1 MVTKLEGQIALS
13 SCEILHIIGSLGK
26 DDFFGIDDGY
36 IDMDDI
42 EINSAI
48 AKAESTLIEKGY
60 AELDFNGNFSV
71 AKEVSD
77 VLLICADCEKML
89 DIEISGMNK
98 SKIKKTIYSKEHKL
112 VEFETVGNS
121 TYIITYCA
129 IDDIKSTIFNN
140 LNWIREKSAI
150 PGRFFF
156 TQKVLTDAKQTL
168 GFGTEEH
175 LVKECKNTDTAKVI
189 ANGLNGNSNYYSFT
203 LFDFEKETIEINSL
217 MILNSADGSLEM
229 EPDGNNEGSSYAF
242 KPIDYDT
249 VKNRIEDTLTKLEG
263 EVMFE

>member
-1 MVTKLEGQIALS
+1 MVTKLEGQITLS

-48 AKAESTLIEKGY
+48 ANAETSLIEKGY

-98 SKIKKTIYSKEHKL
+98 GKIKKTIYSKEQRL

-121 TYIITYCA
+121 TYIINVY
-129 IDDIKSTIFNN
+129 
-140 LNWIREKSAI
+140 
-150 PGRFFF
+150 
-156 TQKVLTDAKQTL
+156 
-168 GFGTEEH
+168 
-175 LVKECKNTDTAKVI
+175 
-189 ANGLNGNSNYYSFT
+189 
-203 LFDFEKETIEINSL
+203 
-217 MILNSADGSLEM
+217 
-229 EPDGNNEGSSYAF
+229 
-242 KPIDYDT
+242 
-249 VKNRIEDTLTKLEG
+249 
-263 EVMFE
+263 

>member
-1 MVTKLEGQIALS
+1 MQIVLS
-13 SCEILHIIGSLGK
+13 GCEILHIIGSLGK

-36 IDMDDI
+36 KNMNDI
-42 EINSAI
+42 EINCAI
-48 AKAESTLIEKGY
+48 ADAESSLIEKGY

-89 DIEISGMNK
+89 DIEISGVNK
-98 SKIKKTIYSKEHKL
+98 SKIKKNVYSKEHNL

-121 TYIITYCA
+121 IYKITHCA
-129 IDDIKSTIFNN
+129 VDDIKATIFNN

-156 TQKVLTDAKQTL
+156 TKKVLTDAKQTL
-168 GFGTEEH
+168 GFGTEEN
-175 LVKECKNTDTAKVI
+175 LVKECKNTDIAKVI
-189 ANGLNGNSNYYSFT
+189 SDGLNGNSNYYSFT
-203 LFDFEKETIEINSL
+203 LFDFEKETVEINSL
-217 MILNSADGSLEM
+217 MILNSADGTVEM
-229 EPDGNNEGSSYAF
+229 KPDKNNEESSYLF

-249 VKNRIEDTLTKLEG
+249 VKKRIEDTLTKLEG
-263 EVMFE
+263 GMIFE

>member
-1 MVTKLEGQIALS
+1 
-13 SCEILHIIGSLGK
+13 
-26 DDFFGIDDGY
+26 
-36 IDMDDI
+36 MDDI

-48 AKAESTLIEKGY
+48 ANAETSLIKKGY

-98 SKIKKTIYSKEHKL
+98 GKIKKTIYSKEQRL

-129 IDDIKSTIFNN
+129 IDDIKATIFNN

-156 TQKVLTDAKQTL
+156 TKKVLTDAKQTL

-229 EPDGNNEGSSYAF
+229 EPDSNNEGSSYAF
-242 KPIDYDT
+242 KPIDYET

-263 EVMFE
+263 EVIFE

>member
-1 MVTKLEGQIALS
+1 MVKNLEGQITLS
-13 SCEILHIIGSLGK
+13 GCEILHIVGTLGK

-36 IDMDDI
+36 IEMDDI

-48 AKAESTLIEKGY
+48 AKAESSLIEKGY
-60 AELDFNGNFSV
+60 AELDFNGNFFV

-77 VLLICADCEKML
+77 ILLICADCEKML
-89 DIEISGMNK
+89 DIEISGVNK
-98 SKIKKTIYSKEHKL
+98 SRIKKTIYSKEHKFA
-112 VEFETVGNS
+112 EFETVGNS
-121 TYIITYCA
+121 AYIITYCD
-129 IDDIKSTIFNN
+129 IDDVRAVIFNN
-140 LNWIREKSAI
+140 LNWIREKSVI

-156 TQKVLTDAKQTL
+156 TQKVLTDAKKTL

-175 LVKECKNTDTAKVI
+175 LVKECNNVDTAKVI
-189 ANGLNGNSNYYSFT
+189 ANGLNGNSNYYAFT

-217 MILNSADGSLEM
+217 MILNSSDGSLEM
-229 EPDGNNEGSSYAF
+229 EPDDNNERSSYAF

-249 VKNRIEDTLTKLEG
+249 VKNRIEDTLTKLKG